1 MLRNLAHSP
10 IGRSVIQFEYFSE
23 FEVIFEAAL
32 GYESGA
38 QAEIE
43 GGGGIMRKAQGKKLN
58 LLFLYKIMT

>member
-32 GYESGA
+32 GYESEA
-38 QAEIE
+38 QAGID
-43 GGGGIMRKAQGKKLN
+43 GGGGGGREKNQGKKQN
-58 LLFLYKIMT
+58 FI